1 MLITFVRSII
11 LYVIVLVV
19 MRLMGKR
26 EIGQLQPFELAIAIM
41 IADLASVPM
50 SEVGIPII
58 NGIIPILSL
67 LVMHLII
74 SFINLKSIKMRQLI
88 CGKPSILIYR
98 GKINEKVL
106 IKERFTIN
114 ELQERLRA
122 NNINNLADVEYAI
135 LETSGQV
142 SIIQKP
148 NKRTTIPEDFNIM
161 PEYEGI
167 SYDLVVDGKIMNDNL
182 KILNK
187 TYGWLKKE
195 VNKLYCAELAQKGY
209 IVFCVEYPLS
219 PKAKIIDILNDLII
233 AINKIN
239 EIAIDYNGDNNDL
252 YLTGDSAGAYLCV
265 YLSALKNNSNLINLL
280 KLKNK
285 INPSIKGLGLI
296 SGMFYTNKFD
306 QIGVFVHK
314 LIYGKNYKKEYH
326 NAYYNIENKE
336 IISFLSPCFLITNKG
351 DFLRHYSVNFS
362 KKLAKY
368 NIKYKL
374 LNINSKKMLPHA
386 FVAMLPETEEA
397 KIANNEMIEFFTNII
412 K

>member
-1 MLITFVRSII
+1 M
-11 LYVIVLVV
+11 
-19 MRLMGKR
+19 
-26 EIGQLQPFELAIAIM
+26 FEKLLNKQIA
-41 IADLASVPM
+41 
-50 SEVGIPII
+50 
-58 NGIIPILSL
+58 
-67 LVMHLII
+67 
-74 SFINLKSIKMRQLI
+74 KQ
-88 CGKPSILIYR
+88 
-98 GKINEKVL
+98 EKVL
-106 IKERFTIN
+106 EKWLTKHDKENPF
-114 ELQERLRA
+114 
-122 NNINNLADVEYAI
+122 
-135 LETSGQV
+135 
-142 SIIQKP
+142 P
-148 NKRTTIPEDFNIM
+148 NDKVKISEN
-161 PEYEGI
+161 I
-167 SYDLVVDGKIMNDNL
+167 SYLDDNKFHL
-182 KILNK
+182 MDIYQPYNNEKILPIIINIH
-187 TYGWLKKE
+187 GGGFLLGKKE
-195 VNKLYCAELAQKGY
+195 VNKLYCAELAMKGY

-239 EIAIDYNGDNNDL
+239 EIAKEYNGDNNNIF
-252 YLTGDSAGAYLCV
+252 LTGDSAGAYLCV

-306 QIGVFVHK
+306 QIGVFVPK
-314 LIYGKNYKKEYH
+314 LIYGKNYKKNY
-326 NAYYNIENKE
+326 NSAYYNIENKE
-336 IISFLSPCFLITNKG
+336 IISYLSPCFLVTNKG

-397 KIANNEMIEFFTNII
+397 KIANNEMMEFFTNII

>member
-1 MLITFVRSII
+1 M
-11 LYVIVLVV
+11 
-19 MRLMGKR
+19 
-26 EIGQLQPFELAIAIM
+26 FEKLLNKQIA
-41 IADLASVPM
+41 
-50 SEVGIPII
+50 
-58 NGIIPILSL
+58 
-67 LVMHLII
+67 
-74 SFINLKSIKMRQLI
+74 KQ
-88 CGKPSILIYR
+88 
-98 GKINEKVL
+98 EKVL
-106 IKERFTIN
+106 EKWLTKHDKENPF
-114 ELQERLRA
+114 
-122 NNINNLADVEYAI
+122 
-135 LETSGQV
+135 
-142 SIIQKP
+142 P
-148 NKRTTIPEDFNIM
+148 NDKVKISEN
-161 PEYEGI
+161 I
-167 SYDLVVDGKIMNDNL
+167 SYLDDNKFHL
-182 KILNK
+182 MDIYQPYNNEKILPIIINIH
-187 TYGWLKKE
+187 GGGFLLGKKE

-265 YLSALKNNSNLINLL
+265 YLSALKNNPNLNHLL
-280 KLKNK
+280 KIKNK
-285 INPSIKGLGLI
+285 IIPTIKGLGLI

-306 QIGVFVHK
+306 QIGVFVPK
-314 LIYGKNYKKEYH
+314 LIYGKNYKKNY
-326 NAYYNIENKE
+326 NSAYYNIENKE
-336 IISFLSPCFLITNKG
+336 IISYLSPCFLVTNKG

>member
-1 MLITFVRSII
+1 M
-11 LYVIVLVV
+11 
-19 MRLMGKR
+19 
-26 EIGQLQPFELAIAIM
+26 FEKLLNKQIA
-41 IADLASVPM
+41 
-50 SEVGIPII
+50 
-58 NGIIPILSL
+58 
-67 LVMHLII
+67 
-74 SFINLKSIKMRQLI
+74 KQ
-88 CGKPSILIYR
+88 
-98 GKINEKVL
+98 EKVL
-106 IKERFTIN
+106 EKWLTKHDKENPF
-114 ELQERLRA
+114 
-122 NNINNLADVEYAI
+122 
-135 LETSGQV
+135 
-142 SIIQKP
+142 P
-148 NKRTTIPEDFNIM
+148 NDKVKISEN
-161 PEYEGI
+161 I
-167 SYDLVVDGKIMNDNL
+167 SYLDDNKFHL
-182 KILNK
+182 MDIYQPYNNEKMLPIIINIHGGGFLL
-187 TYGWLKKE
+187 GKKE

-265 YLSALKNNSNLINLL
+265 YLSALKNNPNLNHLL

-285 INPSIKGLGLI
+285 IIPTIKGLGLI

-306 QIGVFVHK
+306 QIGVFVPK
-314 LIYGKNYKKEYH
+314 LIYGKNYKKNY
-326 NAYYNIENKE
+326 NSAYYNIENKE
-336 IISFLSPCFLITNKG
+336 IISYLSPCFLVTNKG

-397 KIANNEMIEFFTNII
+397 KIANNEMIEFFKNIV
-412 K
+412 

>member
-1 MLITFVRSII
+1 M
-11 LYVIVLVV
+11 
-19 MRLMGKR
+19 
-26 EIGQLQPFELAIAIM
+26 FEKLLNKQIA
-41 IADLASVPM
+41 
-50 SEVGIPII
+50 
-58 NGIIPILSL
+58 
-67 LVMHLII
+67 
-74 SFINLKSIKMRQLI
+74 KQ
-88 CGKPSILIYR
+88 
-98 GKINEKVL
+98 EKVL
-106 IKERFTIN
+106 EKWLTKHDKENPF
-114 ELQERLRA
+114 
-122 NNINNLADVEYAI
+122 
-135 LETSGQV
+135 
-142 SIIQKP
+142 P
-148 NKRTTIPEDFNIM
+148 NDKVKISEN
-161 PEYEGI
+161 I
-167 SYDLVVDGKIMNDNL
+167 SYLDDNKFHL
-182 KILNK
+182 MDIYQPYNNEKMLPIIINIHGGGFLL
-187 TYGWLKKE
+187 GKKE

-265 YLSALKNNSNLINLL
+265 YLSALKNNPNLNHLL

-285 INPSIKGLGLI
+285 IIPTIKGLGLI

-306 QIGVFVHK
+306 QIGVFVPK
-314 LIYGKNYKKEYH
+314 LIYGKNYKKNY
-326 NAYYNIENKE
+326 NSAYYNIENKE
-336 IISFLSPCFLITNKG
+336 IISYLSPCFLVTNKG

-397 KIANNEMIEFFTNII
+397 KIANKEMIEFFKNIV
-412 K
+412 

>member
-1 MLITFVRSII
+1 M
-11 LYVIVLVV
+11 
-19 MRLMGKR
+19 
-26 EIGQLQPFELAIAIM
+26 FEKLLNKQIA
-41 IADLASVPM
+41 
-50 SEVGIPII
+50 
-58 NGIIPILSL
+58 
-67 LVMHLII
+67 
-74 SFINLKSIKMRQLI
+74 KQ
-88 CGKPSILIYR
+88 
-98 GKINEKVL
+98 EKVL
-106 IKERFTIN
+106 EKWLTKHDKENPF
-114 ELQERLRA
+114 
-122 NNINNLADVEYAI
+122 
-135 LETSGQV
+135 
-142 SIIQKP
+142 P
-148 NKRTTIPEDFNIM
+148 NDKVKISEN
-161 PEYEGI
+161 I
-167 SYDLVVDGKIMNDNL
+167 SYLDDNKFHL
-182 KILNK
+182 MDIYQPYNNEKILPIIINIH
-187 TYGWLKKE
+187 GGGFLLGKKE

-239 EIAIDYNGDNNDL
+239 EIAIDYNGNNNDL

-265 YLSALKNNSNLINLL
+265 YLSALKNNPNLNHLL
-280 KLKNK
+280 KIKNK
-285 INPSIKGLGLI
+285 IIPTIKGLGLI

-306 QIGVFVHK
+306 QIGVFVPK
-314 LIYGKNYKKEYH
+314 LIYGKNYKKNY
-326 NAYYNIENKE
+326 NSAYYNIENKE
-336 IISFLSPCFLITNKG
+336 IISYLSPCFLVTNKG

>member
-1 MLITFVRSII
+1 M
-11 LYVIVLVV
+11 
-19 MRLMGKR
+19 
-26 EIGQLQPFELAIAIM
+26 FEKLLNKQIA
-41 IADLASVPM
+41 
-50 SEVGIPII
+50 
-58 NGIIPILSL
+58 
-67 LVMHLII
+67 
-74 SFINLKSIKMRQLI
+74 KQ
-88 CGKPSILIYR
+88 
-98 GKINEKVL
+98 EKVL
-106 IKERFTIN
+106 EKWLTKHDKENPFPSDKVKISEN
-114 ELQERLRA
+114 
-122 NNINNLADVEYAI
+122 
-135 LETSGQV
+135 
-142 SIIQKP
+142 
-148 NKRTTIPEDFNIM
+148 
-161 PEYEGI
+161 I
-167 SYDLVVDGKIMNDNL
+167 SYLDDNKFHL
-182 KILNK
+182 MDIYQPYNNEKILPIIINIH
-187 TYGWLKKE
+187 GGGFLLGKKE
-195 VNKLYCAELAQKGY
+195 VNKLYCAELAMKGY

-239 EIAIDYNGDNNDL
+239 EIAKEYNGDNNNIF
-252 YLTGDSAGAYLCV
+252 LTGDSAGAYLCV

-306 QIGVFVHK
+306 QIGVFVPK
-314 LIYGKNYKKEYH
+314 LIYGKNYKKNY
-326 NAYYNIENKE
+326 NSAYYNIENKE